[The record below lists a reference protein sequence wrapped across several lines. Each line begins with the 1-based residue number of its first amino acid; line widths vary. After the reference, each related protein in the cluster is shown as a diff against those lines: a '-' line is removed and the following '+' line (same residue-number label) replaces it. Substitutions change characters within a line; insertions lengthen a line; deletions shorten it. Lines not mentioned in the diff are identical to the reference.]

1 MASCYN
7 AIRLTAGA
15 IILFAPLSFND
26 PFTIFLL
33 IMATVLIAGYAV
45 GRWTNQRLSRRISAW
60 LEPGLRSLRGTP
72 LVRPIQRSVFRS
84 QVTNAR
90 RPFQTIT
97 ASVVLVSRE
106 VLPTWLWEKSHRRR
120 DLLAVHVT
128 FRQSPAQEVEIV
140 DPGNE
145 LGQRG
150 LAQIKDLDWP
160 AADVP
165 PRLRLYR
172 APTTSPA
179 CAQALAGAVAASPFV
194 PWRVAVR
201 RAAPHMLLSMPLPDL
216 DRIDSKKLVDLL
228 NELSQLIRFDAGE
241 SVP

>member
-1 MASCYN
+1 M
-7 AIRLTAGA
+7 
-15 IILFAPLSFND
+15 FAPLSFND

-33 IMATVLIAGYAV
+33 ILAAVLMAGYAV

-72 LVRPIQRSVFRS
+72 SVQPVQRSIFRI

-90 RPFQTIT
+90 RPFQTVT
-97 ASVVLVSRE
+97 ASVVLISRE
-106 VLPTWLWEKSHRRR
+106 VLPTWLWEKLNRRR
-120 DLLAVHVT
+120 DLLVVHVT

-145 LGQRG
+145 LGRRG
-150 LAQIKDLDWP
+150 LAQIKNLDWP

-172 APTTSPA
+172 APNTSPA
-179 CAQALAGAVAASPFV
+179 CAQALADAVAASPFG
-194 PWRVAVR
+194 PWRVALR
-201 RAAPHMLLSMPLPDL
+201 RAAPHLLLSMPLPDL
-216 DRIDSKKLVDLL
+216 DRADSKKLVDWL
-228 NELSQLIRFDAGE
+228 NELSKLVQFDAGE
-241 SVP
+241 SAS